1 MLGKN
6 SYMQT
11 IKKILIIRCG
21 ALGDLVYSTS
31 VIDALRFEYG
41 EDVKIDFVS
50 TPISSKLFECDTRV
64 NNIFFLKHKK
74 IPIFLSVQKRA
85 IIKASKKDPYDILIN
100 FEMGKQFKSLVENI
114 AAKKKVGWFSEE
126 IHITKTH
133 MVEIC
138 KEFYSSIISKENLE
152 KSYPKVYGSEFEIIQ
167 EMFNIPKNYIIL
179 SPSNSHNKK
188 KSLNY
193 RAWPHKNW
201 KELISLIPNT
211 STIVM
216 IGAKGEEAFFEPLK
230 PYPSNV
236 IDLVG
241 KLNIS
246 AMISVVA
253 NANALVVTDTGT
265 AHIASAVNT
274 PVFCLI
280 GPTPVEQTGP
290 YKTPYNNIEIINANL
305 PCSPCYKTEVMRN
318 CKNNICMEKISAK
331 DVINRL
337 FLAKIV

>member
-1 MLGKN
+1 MEK
-6 SYMQT
+6 SA
-11 IKKILIIRCG
+11 KRVLIIRCG

-41 EDVKIDFVS
+41 NDVVIDFVT
-50 TPISSKLFECDTRV
+50 TPMCAKLFENDKRV
-64 NNIFFLKHKK
+64 HQSFLLKHKK
-74 IPIFLSVQKRA
+74 IPIFFSSQKKE
-85 IIKASKKDPYDILIN
+85 IIKASKYKPYDILIN
-100 FEMGKQFKSLVENI
+100 FEMGKQFQSLTQKIV
-114 AAKKKVGWFSEE
+114 AKKKIGWFCEN

-138 KEFYSSIISKENLE
+138 KEFYASAVSKENLE
-152 KSYPKVYGSEFEIIQ
+152 KSYPKVCGADFAIIK
-167 EMFNIPKNYIIL
+167 EKFNLPEEYIVI

-201 KELISLIPNT
+201 RELLSLVPNNVT
-211 STIVM
+211 LVM
-216 IGAKGEEAFFEPLK
+216 IGAKSEEAFFEPLK
-230 PYPSNV
+230 PYRSNV

-241 KLNIS
+241 HINIP
-246 AMISVVA
+246 AMISVVE
-253 NANALVVTDTGT
+253 NAKALIVTDTGT

-280 GPTPVEQTGP
+280 GPTPAEQTGP
-290 YKTPYNNIEIINANL
+290 YKTPENKVEIISANL
-305 PCSPCYKTEVMRN
+305 PCSPCYKTEVMKN
-318 CKNNICMEKISAK
+318 CINNICMEKISAK